1 MSDTAAPTQF
11 VPVGLNTTYI
21 EYILDA
27 SGSMLA
33 SLQGKTRLQIAREV
47 LTSRLRA
54 LPPGAQVG
62 LRVYGHRVPYPGRIE
77 ESCQDV
83 ELIVPI
89 QADGAQA
96 IDDRLADIQALGM
109 TPMSESIR
117 QAANDFTFEPGRKNF
132 IVLISDGKETCGDEP
147 ATVVQYLKEIGIDFA
162 IHVIGLDVDGE
173 TAAQLKRISDAAG
186 GVYYDA
192 RSEEDLDAAL
202 DNINQSILPAGQPP
216 TPLAIPSST
225 AIPEPNAEI
234 ASEGTVEA
242 SSIYDATFP
251 ASLAVDGELS
261 SSWFSTGS
269 IKGDSNPT
277 YTWTGLQDDLIA
289 SIDLIS
295 NREHRVVDF
304 RTGYG
309 FASVTVQVLDAQGN
323 VVFEEGAS
331 LDGTPDPDV
340 QFTPNKVGRSI
351 RLIFAG
357 GEAPDCG
364 GFGELRIGAVR
375 N

>member
-1 MSDTAAPTQF
+1 M
-11 VPVGLNTTYI
+11 
-21 EYILDA
+21 
-27 SGSMLA
+27 
-33 SLQGKTRLQIAREV
+33 
-47 LTSRLRA
+47 
-54 LPPGAQVG
+54 
-62 LRVYGHRVPYPGRIE
+62 
-77 ESCQDV
+77 
-83 ELIVPI
+83 PI
-89 QADGAQA
+89 QANGAQA
-96 IDDRLADIQALGM
+96 INDRLADIQALGM

-117 QAANDFTFEPGRKNF
+117 QAANDFTFAPGRKNF

-147 ATVVQYLKEIGIDFA
+147 ATVVEYLKEIGIDFA

-202 DNINQSILPAGQPP
+202 NNINQNILPAGQPP

-225 AIPEPNAEI
+225 AVPEPNAEI

-242 SSIYDATFP
+242 SSSYDATYP
-251 ASLAVDGELS
+251 ASLAVDGDLS
-261 SSWFSTGS
+261 SSWFSAGS
-269 IKGDSNPT
+269 IKGDNNPT
-277 YTWTGLQDDLIA
+277 YTWTGQQDDLIA

-295 NREHRVVDF
+295 NREHRVADF

-340 QFTPNKVGRSI
+340 HFTPNKVGRSI